1 MNELIYVIDDDPHIL
16 EYMREQLTVI
26 GFSVQDFQSPRKAVE
41 ALQNEDIENPSLII
55 TDVKMDELTGDDV
68 LNHVLKNC
76 PSVGVIL
83 ITGFGNISHSVNA
96 MRKGAF
102 DYITKPFTG
111 REFTTRVTHYFEQ
124 KSRRQEELNH
134 TELNSKSSE
143 PGNKSNQKDER
154 SEQKQPSRSQGPVL
168 IGEDPKIKKLI
179 SILPQIA
186 PTNAPVMIHGESG
199 TGKEVYASLIQQNS
213 SRDSGPFI
221 KINCANLPSELVES
235 TLFGHVKGAFTGA
248 IGDREG
254 AFKEADGGTLL
265 LDEVTEIDIDK
276 QAKLLRVLQE
286 KEFKKV
292 GSQKTEKVDVRI
304 ISTTNRKISEAI
316 KEGVFRKDLYFR
328 LNVFPIQMPSLRERV
343 EDIPLLAS
351 HFAKKYCIEF
361 DLPEKKVSNEL
372 KKYLMKKEW
381 NGNVRELENYIQRG
395 VIMSQDETEIRVEHT
410 ENPLFQNMDSDLSNE
425 MLNNIPV
432 LPIEEMELLMIKK
445 ALEKT
450 NGNQKEASKLLG
462 VSDRTIRNK
471 LKKIDFPE

>member
-1 MNELIYVIDDDPHIL
+1 MNKHIYVIDDDPHIL
-16 EYMREQLTVI
+16 DYMREQLTVI
-26 GFSVQDFQSPRKAVE
+26 GFSVEAFHSPRKALE
-41 ALQNEDIENPSLII
+41 TLQKDTEKPSLII

-68 LNHVLKNC
+68 LNHVLKNY
-76 PSVGVIL
+76 PSIGVIL
-83 ITGFGNISHSVNA
+83 ITGFGNITHSVNA

-124 KSRRQEELNH
+124 KSKQQEELDL
-134 TELNSKSSE
+134 TGTQGEPIETDQKSELKSK
-143 PGNKSNQKDER
+143 KSTNNGV
-154 SEQKQPSRSQGPVL
+154 SRSSGPALV
-168 IGEDPKIKKLI
+168 GEDPNIKKLI

-199 TGKEVYASLIQQNS
+199 TGKEVYAALIQQNS
-213 SRDSGPFI
+213 SRDTQPFI
-221 KINCANLPSELVES
+221 KINCANLPGELVES

-248 IGDREG
+248 IDDKEG

-292 GSQKTEKVDVRI
+292 GSQKTQRVDVRI
-304 ISTTNRKISEAI
+304 ISTTNRKISMAI

-328 LNVFPIQMPSLRERV
+328 LNVFPIQMPSLRERMK
-343 EDIPLLAS
+343 DIPLLAD
-351 HFAKKYCIEF
+351 HFAKKYCREF
-361 DLPEKKVSNEL
+361 DLPEKKISKKLE
-372 KKYLMKKEW
+372 KYLMKKEW

-410 ENPLFQNMDSDLSNE
+410 ENPLFQNIDSDLNRE
-425 MLNNIPV
+425 VLNDIPV